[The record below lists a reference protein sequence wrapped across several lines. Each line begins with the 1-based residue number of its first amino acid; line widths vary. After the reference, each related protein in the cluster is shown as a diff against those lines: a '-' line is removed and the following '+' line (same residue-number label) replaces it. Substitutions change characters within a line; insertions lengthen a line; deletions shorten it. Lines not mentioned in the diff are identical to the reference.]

1 MLDFVLGRESG
12 VETPR
17 LAIKLDNNEKLIFWG
32 KPGSVPNSVSRKH
45 CHVIVDYAARVTIE
59 DITSNNFIYVNGLD
73 CKRKENVSFSD
84 VIELGPERYR
94 LELEDIVKALS
105 SQQSFSISALQ
116 EVYDS
121 YQKER
126 LDIQVK
132 QGKLGAI
139 SALPGVLSMISIGVA
154 VFYQEARIYMMAIAA
169 LFALVFVI
177 IRYRNAKKIPRK
189 NKELEDTFREKYVC
203 PNPVCGRFLG
213 FVPYKELLKNKTCPY
228 CKSTFTE

>member
-32 KPGSVPNSVSRKH
+32 KPGSVPKSVSRKH
-45 CHVIVDYAARVTIE
+45 CHVIVDDDARVTIE